1 MRRRS
6 RIMTMASVTA
16 LSVALS
22 AGIAS
27 AAELEDYL
35 AEAAEA
41 SYAGQQATWCTFSGE
56 TEFSIVSIEY
66 AGSVVMV
73 EAGGSSQV
81 LGGGRATANGP
92 GNGVA
97 LSKWS
102 SVEVGDRYG
111 AAGAV
116 SEVRVGRDV
125 TVVTVN
131 EGDRVRARIWF
142 DQETGAAIGS
152 EIYDDRGELFRLS
165 WMIDFDPNPRRIYTA
180 LGSEGSI
187 YDVVVAADA
196 GGLASSVA
204 GYELIDAYAGPSD
217 SLHGFYSD
225 GLFSF
230 SLFTIEGEG
239 ATGPFVDADTM
250 TVPSGTYRW
259 ILTASELWVQWSGGG
274 MTYVLVGDLP
284 PDHLESVLSGL
295 PAPSRGNIFNRL
307 WNGLFG

>member
-6 RIMTMASVTA
+6 RVVAMASATVLT
-16 LSVALS
+16 VALS
-22 AGIAS
+22 AGVAA

-41 SYAGQQATWCTFSGE
+41 SYAGQQATWCSFSGE
-56 TEFSIVSIEY
+56 TEFSIVSVEH

-73 EAGGSSQV
+73 EAAGSSQV
-81 LGGGRATANGP
+81 LGGGRATANGS

-102 SVEVGDRYG
+102 SVEVAGRYG

-131 EGDRVRARIWF
+131 EDNRVRARIWF

-152 EIYDDRGELFRLS
+152 EVYDDRGELFRLS

-180 LGSEGSI
+180 LGGQDSI
-187 YDVVVAADA
+187 YDVVVAADTA
-196 GGLASSVA
+196 GLVSSVG
-204 GYELIDAYAGPSD
+204 GYELIDAYAGPGD

-239 ATGPFVDADTM
+239 ATGPFVDAETM
-250 TVPSGTYRW
+250 KLASGTYRW

-295 PAPSRGNIFNRL
+295 PTPSRGNIFNRL